1 MMGIVHHNP
10 GYLKI
15 SSTHFMIMPAYGD
28 DAIVRLIDGR
38 DQENEELCTLQHCTA
53 FSAALSIP

>member
-1 MMGIVHHNP
+1 MMGIVHHNS

-15 SSTHFMIMPAYGD
+15 PSTHFMIMPACDD
-28 DAIVRLIDGR
+28 DAIVRLIDER

-53 FSAALSIP
+53 FSVAPSIP